1 MAKKSKSFR
10 LNPDTIDFLQD
21 YATANHI
28 SEGQAIEKLVEKYKS
43 GLNMKQEIAEVVS
56 EIFAEENRKTFTR
69 IRLASST
76 ADKNIQILMEMM
88 NTLLVVIGASEH
100 AYTSRISKTKTWEQ
114 CEDVIKMRIAEY
126 KQKKDNQ
133 RSK

>member
-1 MAKKSKSFR
+1 
-10 LNPDTIDFLQD
+10 
-21 YATANHI
+21 
-28 SEGQAIEKLVEKYKS
+28 
-43 GLNMKQEIAEVVS
+43 MKQEIAEVVS

-114 CEDVIKMRIAEY
+114 CEDVVKMRIAEY